1 MEIND
6 IVKDFFSNIKCT
18 QCQNYFEKESI
29 NLVRHEYNYTVVR
42 VTCSVCGKNIGM
54 AILGLDKNSM
64 HQSLEP
70 IEEPKKSKTNKKAIK
85 EDNPCDPITYD
96 DVIDAHNFF
105 YSLGEDWTKFLP
117 EKE

>member
-6 IVKDFFSNIKCT
+6 IVKDFFSKIKCS

-29 NLVRHEYNYTVVR
+29 TLVRHEYNYTVVR
-42 VTCSVCGKNIGM
+42 VTCSICNKNIGM

-64 HQSLEP
+64 HKT
-70 IEEPKKSKTNKKAIK
+70 IECAEETKAHSKKNVSKKKS
-85 EDNPCDPITYD
+85 CDPISYD

-105 YSLGEDWTKFLP
+105 FSLGEDWTKFLP
-117 EKE
+117 DQS